1 MLSSIQVRNFAII
14 DEVEVEFASGMTVLT
29 GETGAGKSILVDAMG
44 LVLGERGGAG
54 LVRSGARR
62 AEFTAEFDLRNLP
75 AAREWLEEQM
85 LDLDDECILRRVVSA
100 DGRSRAFING
110 NNVPLQ
116 SLKSLGELLLDI
128 HGQHFHQ
135 SLARRDVQREML
147 DYFGGL
153 VDLTVATDNAYS
165 EWREKAD
172 KLESLDA
179 SDADREAKLDL
190 LRFQIGELEA
200 LDLQPGEYEALM
212 SERARLQNSGRLAEG
227 VTAALHRI
235 YDADEVNAHL
245 LVAEASRDVETLA
258 SLDESLQPAANLLSE
273 ASIQLGEAADV
284 LRRYGDALDMDP
296 ARQNFVEERLD
307 AVTNLARKHRT
318 EPEDIDEL
326 LQNLCE
332 QRDDLEHAEERG
344 EALREAAA
352 AAGDAFR
359 QLAGQLTR
367 GRLKAAKRFGKAVTD
382 AMGDLGMP
390 GGVFEVGISPRSAD
404 SPRASGMDDIEF
416 LISANP
422 GQDPQPLSRIASG
435 GELSRMS
442 LAIQV
447 IASDGSRIP
456 TMVFDEVDSGVG
468 GGIAEMVGMRMR
480 ELGRTRQVFCV
491 THLPQ
496 VASLGNHH
504 FRIMKL
510 SDGKSTRT
518 SITALSDDERV
529 EEIARMLGGVEITQ
543 RTRDHAAEMLSAE
556 RGAPAAGKRA

>member
-1 MLSSIQVRNFAII
+1 
-14 DEVEVEFASGMTVLT
+14 
-29 GETGAGKSILVDAMG
+29 
-44 LVLGERGGAG
+44 
-54 LVRSGARR
+54 
-62 AEFTAEFDLRNLP
+62 
-75 AAREWLEEQM
+75 
-85 LDLDDECILRRVVSA
+85 
-100 DGRSRAFING
+100 
-110 NNVPLQ
+110 
-116 SLKSLGELLLDI
+116 
-128 HGQHFHQ
+128 
-135 SLARRDVQREML
+135 
-147 DYFGGL
+147 
-153 VDLTVATDNAYS
+153 VATDNAYS

-200 LDLQPGEYEALM
+200 LDLQPDEFEALV

-235 YDADEVNAHL
+235 YDADEGNAHS
-245 LVAEASRDVETLA
+245 LVAEANRDVETLA

-273 ASIQLGEAADV
+273 ASIQLGEAADA

-307 AVTNLARKHRT
+307 AVTNLARKHRS

-326 LQNLCE
+326 LQSLCE

-344 EALREAAA
+344 EALREASAA
-352 AAGDAFR
+352 AEEAFR
-359 QLAGQLTR
+359 QLAEQLTR
-367 GRLKAAKRFGKAVTD
+367 GRLKAAKRFGKAVTE

-390 GGVFEVGISPRSAD
+390 GGIFEVGISPRSAD
-404 SPRASGMDDIEF
+404 RPRPSGMDDIEF

-422 GQDPQPLSRIASG
+422 GQDPQPLSRVASG

-468 GGIAEMVGMRMR
+468 GGVAEMVGMRMR

-543 RTRDHAAEMLSAE
+543 RTRDHAAEMLSSN
-556 RGAPAAGKRA
+556 RGATAAGKRA

>member
-14 DEVEVEFASGMTVLT
+14 DEVEVEFAPGMTVLT

-54 LVRSGARR
+54 LVRRGARR

-153 VDLTVATDNAYS
+153 VDLAVATDNAYS

-200 LDLQPGEYEALM
+200 LDLQPDEFEALV

-235 YDADEVNAHL
+235 YDADEGNAHS
-245 LVAEASRDVETLA
+245 LVAEANRDVETLA

-273 ASIQLGEAADV
+273 ASIQLGEAQA
-284 LRRYGDALDMDP
+284 LSRRYAAPRNREP
-296 ARQNFVEERLD
+296 AR
-307 AVTNLARKHRT
+307 TNY
-318 EPEDIDEL
+318 E
-326 LQNLCE
+326 
-332 QRDDLEHAEERG
+332 
-344 EALREAAA
+344 
-352 AAGDAFR
+352 
-359 QLAGQLTR
+359 
-367 GRLKAAKRFGKAVTD
+367 
-382 AMGDLGMP
+382 
-390 GGVFEVGISPRSAD
+390 
-404 SPRASGMDDIEF
+404 
-416 LISANP
+416 
-422 GQDPQPLSRIASG
+422 
-435 GELSRMS
+435 
-442 LAIQV
+442 
-447 IASDGSRIP
+447 
-456 TMVFDEVDSGVG
+456 
-468 GGIAEMVGMRMR
+468 
-480 ELGRTRQVFCV
+480 
-491 THLPQ
+491 
-496 VASLGNHH
+496 
-504 FRIMKL
+504 
-510 SDGKSTRT
+510 
-518 SITALSDDERV
+518 
-529 EEIARMLGGVEITQ
+529 
-543 RTRDHAAEMLSAE
+543 
-556 RGAPAAGKRA
+556 